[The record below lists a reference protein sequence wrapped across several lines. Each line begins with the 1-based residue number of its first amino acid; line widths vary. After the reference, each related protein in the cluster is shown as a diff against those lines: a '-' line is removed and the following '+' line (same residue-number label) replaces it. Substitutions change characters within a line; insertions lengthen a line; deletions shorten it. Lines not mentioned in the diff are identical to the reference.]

1 MTALSCGVGVRCRWD
16 IGVDH
21 RSDSICVRG
30 FLGPYP
36 GPHFKGVS
44 LGELGE
50 IEPQHAHNID
60 RGAWLDD
67 YGKEAKA

>member
-1 MTALSCGVGVRCRWD
+1 LTIDPIAFVFGASSGLTQ
-16 IGVDH
+16 
-21 RSDSICVRG
+21 
-30 FLGPYP
+30 